1 MVQLV
6 QEHAATRAEIN
17 IVSITRTAASKAA
30 SITTLTSRAAICY
43 VTQTVCKTLVWTT
56 AGIALSAVSLDFT
69 EASVV
74 FIVSRLVSMEH
85 VTVGP
90 EDARSVTSHNR
101 DSSVALPVSLACGQT
116 GLNTTII
123 LKNCEIRNFCS
134 CLKLFTSYA
143 QAKRL
148 A

>member
-1 MVQLV
+1 MVQHV
-6 QEHAATRAEIN
+6 QDSAATPVEIN
-17 IVSITRTAASKAA
+17 IVSIMRITASKAVL
-30 SITTLTSRAAICY
+30 ITTLTSRAAICY
-43 VTQTVCKTLVWTT
+43 VTRTVCKTLVWTT

-69 EASVV
+69 GASAPS
-74 FIVSRLVSMEH
+74 IVSKLVSTEH
-85 VTVGP
+85 AIARP
-90 EDARSVTSHNR
+90 EDARSVTWHNR